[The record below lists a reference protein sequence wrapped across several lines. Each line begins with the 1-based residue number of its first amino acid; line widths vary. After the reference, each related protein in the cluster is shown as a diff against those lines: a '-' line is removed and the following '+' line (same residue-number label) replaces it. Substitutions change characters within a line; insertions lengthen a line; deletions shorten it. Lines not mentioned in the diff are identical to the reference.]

1 MNTLSKEYMHQ
12 LQNQDLHKQ
21 HHSFDQLLYHL
32 LFHKS
37 QYQLDPILNSNVF
50 IITLLAYVETASFE
64 GPAKNKLLLHTQ
76 ILYPATSVL
85 TIKGKLSS
93 YKHETKMIVF
103 TSSE

>member
-1 MNTLSKEYMHQ
+1 MEYMHQ

-21 HHSFDQLLYHL
+21 HYLFDQLLYHL

-50 IITLLAYVETASFE
+50 IITLIAYVETASFE
-64 GPAKNKLLLHTQ
+64 GPAKNKPLLHTQ

-93 YKHETKMIVF
+93 YNHYSKMKIF